1 MKIADS
7 DPALTERE
15 DSVDFAGNEAP
26 VKKDTYEG
34 GLEMMKNGAPAAVD
48 LGVI

>member
-1 MKIADS
+1 MKLADS

-15 DSVDFAGNEAP
+15 ESVDFTGDTAP

-34 GLEMMKNGAPAAVD
+34 GLEMMKNVAPPAVD
-48 LGVI
+48 LGII